1 MSHQEYNLL
10 RGASR
15 IRPRSLHKHGASSC
29 EHECLSARPLR
40 LGRGHHERVRE
51 EMLLDCAPSGTLVYI
66 YHRNI
71 FSHGLNHKSLKKKAR
86 LIILVRRRNTLS
98 PHHTLRNLVQGFL
111 KWSVSMSRRRQ
122 NWERG
127 EMTAD
132 DAPSKFHVAFK
143 PCASN
148 C

>member
-10 RGASR
+10 RSASR

-71 FSHGLNHKSLKKKAR
+71 FSHGLNHKALKKKSTSDNPGTPQKYPLATSYAAKSR
-86 LIILVRRRNTLS
+86 TRVFKMVSLNVPAAAELGTGRND
-98 PHHTLRNLVQGFL
+98 G
-111 KWSVSMSRRRQ
+111 
-122 NWERG
+122 
-127 EMTAD
+127 
-132 DAPSKFHVAFK
+132 
-143 PCASN
+143 
-148 C
+148 